1 MIRMTDRLLDASFEI
16 ATLPHTVSSSSN
28 AHGCT
33 ALFADTPSRHP
44 IFLAIAFTEAILVTP
59 LGALSVV
66 ICAILSKFFLGE
78 TLTFFV
84 SKSRGGAWRS
94 RARFANSQFPPCASK
109 GWIGCTL
116 CIIGAVILALNA
128 PETQSVS
135 TIPAFQHLFLSP
147 GFLVWAGLC
156 IVASLFLAFWAAPR
170 YGKKNMF
177 VYIGICSLIG
187 GLSVSTLQGLG
198 AAIVTSIRGNN
209 QFKHWFLYVALVFVV
224 ITLLTEINYLNK
236 ALELFNTSMVTPT
249 YYIMFTS
256 ATLISSFILYQG
268 LKSSAVSLITM
279 VLGFLVTCLGITLLQ
294 MSKIDPK
301 KLDGSLDR
309 RSTMLMQA
317 SKSFTEDTEK
327 NEITNM
333 EEPGMD
339 ALRGGFGAVGSIIRA
354 RSVSRRLSNASS
366 LSNLQW
372 QSRSRATSNVHPME
386 QLPEGMPRYS
396 LSDNP
401 MPEDASERISMHTR
415 GSTPNT
421 PQRPRAK
428 STLKFDDQDLI
439 HQYDRKGHGGGI
451 HMMRAHD
458 SLNVPGQQSP
468 GAGGTGNKGWIL
480 RQESTGDTSPGIR
493 VVESPVEEKHS
504 FFDARPFKSFRK
516 SSADNGSSSA
526 HDPSQHPGAHRFIS
540 SPEVPLSREPLSAD
554 IVDNARSP
562 TEPSSRSGGFPRP
575 SSFANILERFG
586 HHGSDDHHQD
596 DRPKAPSRKN
606 SAQHLATD
614 DDMRRGGAH
623 RGTRD
628 YPHLQKAEKAREAEE
643 RRALVDRTSAS
654 DDDDDEVKRST
665 SPEDDGEAG
674 DNDTPTPTNLR
685 RLPNLPDLRD
695 SQYPP
700 RGGLR

>member
-1 MIRMTDRLLDASFEI
+1 M
-16 ATLPHTVSSSSN
+16 
-28 AHGCT
+28 
-33 ALFADTPSRHP
+33 
-44 IFLAIAFTEAILVTP
+44 TP

-84 SKSRGGAWRS
+84 SCLRHGPLDSIDTHHLYLRS
-94 RARFANSQFPPCASK
+94 ACQ

-156 IVASLFLAFWAAPR
+156 IAASLFLAFWAGPR

-209 QFKHWFLYVALVFVV
+209 QFKHWFLYVSLVFVV

-301 KLDGSLDR
+301 KLDGALDR

-317 SKSFTEDTEK
+317 SKNYTEDAEK

-366 LSNLQW
+366 LSNQW
-372 QSRSRATSNVHPME
+372 QTRSRATSSVHPME
-386 QLPEGMPRYS
+386 QLPEGIPRYS

-415 GSTPNT
+415 GSSPNT
-421 PQRPRAK
+421 PTRPRAK

-451 HMMRAHD
+451 HTTRAHD
-458 SLNVPGQQSP
+458 SLNVPAQPSG
-468 GAGGTGNKGWIL
+468 KGWVL
-480 RQESTGDTSPGIR
+480 RQDSGDASPGIR
-493 VVESPVEEKHS
+493 VVESPLEEKHS
-504 FFDARPFKSFRK
+504 FFDARPFKTFRK
-516 SSADNGSSSA
+516 SSADGGA
-526 HDPSQHPGAHRFIS
+526 IDHAQHPGAHRFIS
-540 SPEVPLSREPLSAD
+540 SPEVPSREPGSAD
-554 IVDNARSP
+554 IVDSARSP
-562 TEPSSRSGGFPRP
+562 TEPSRGFPRP

-586 HHGSDDHHQD
+586 HHSSDDHD
-596 DRPKAPSRKN
+596 SRPRAPSRKN
-606 SAQHLATD
+606 SAQQVE

-628 YPHLQKAEKAREAEE
+628 YPHLQKAEKVREAEE

-654 DDDDDEVKRST
+654 DDDDDVKRSA
-665 SPEDDGEAG
+665 SPEEVDEVAE
-674 DNDTPTPTNLR
+674 NETPTPTNLR

-700 RGGLR
+700 RGLR